1 MKVSIVSWDEMAD
14 DTSQLNFNVNPDLVI
29 YFGDGHILEKAHKQL
44 QSAAPHA
51 ILLGCSSAGQIANH
65 VSDGLNF
72 VAAAIKFASTKVK
85 SASCQIGG
93 DMSSTQAGRKI
104 GQQLQADDLACVIL
118 LSDGTQTNG
127 ADLAKSISDIVGTN
141 ISVVGALAAD
151 GDRFDETLVG
161 LNANLSSGQVAAVG
175 LYGTD
180 IHIGHSSQGGWR
192 PFGPRRIVTKSDG
205 NILYELDGE
214 PALDL
219 YERYLGD
226 EADELP
232 ASGLLFPLQISE
244 PNVENSETTR
254 TILNI
259 NRKDKS
265 LIFAG
270 TMPEGAIA
278 QLMKA
283 SHEGLIEGAAQ
294 AAAQAAEQLPKE
306 QKILGEFAFLL
317 TCVDRRLVMKQ
328 RTEEEVEAVGEE
340 LGLDMPRI
348 GFYSYGE
355 ICPKIVGGM
364 PRLQNQTMTISLFS
378 ETAGGGNA

>member
-1 MKVSIVSWDEMAD
+1 MKVSIVSWDELAG
-14 DTSQLNFNVNPDLVI
+14 DTSQLSFNVTPDLVV
-29 YFGDGHILEKAHKQL
+29 YFGDGHILEEAHKQL
-44 QSAAPHA
+44 QSAAPDA
-51 ILLGCSSAGQIANH
+51 ILLGCSSAGQIANQ
-65 VSDGLNF
+65 VTDGLNF
-72 VAAAIKFASTKVK
+72 VAVAIKFASTKVK
-85 SASCQIGG
+85 AASCQIGG
-93 DMSSTQAGRKI
+93 DISSAQAGREI

-118 LSDGTQTNG
+118 LSDGMETNG
-127 ADLAKSISDIVGTN
+127 SDLAKSISEIVGTK
-141 ISVVGALAAD
+141 ISVIGALAAD
-151 GDRFDETLVG
+151 GDRFNETLVG

-175 LYGTD
+175 LYGTN

-219 YERYLGD
+219 YERYLGE
-226 EADELP
+226 EANELP
-232 ASGLLFPLQISE
+232 ASGWLFPLQISE
-244 PNVENSETTR
+244 ANVENSETTR

-283 SHEGLIEGAAQ
+283 SHEGLIEGATQ
-294 AAAQAAEQLPKE
+294 AAAQAVEQLPKGRE
-306 QKILGEFAFLL
+306 ILGEFAFLL
-317 TCVDRRLVMKQ
+317 TCVGRRMVMKQ

-340 LGLDMPRI
+340 LGLTMPRI

-378 ETAGGGNA
+378 ESVGGGNA